1 METVANVF
9 LILIPAIF
17 ILIVGEVI
25 YAYFKGN
32 FNFRA
37 MDTISSLSA
46 GMTNSIK
53 SVLGLTV
60 VIVGYN
66 YLFEHFSLVER
77 ETTWVTYVLALV
89 GLDFATY
96 WYHRL
101 AHKVNIFWNRHV
113 IHHSGEEF
121 NMATALRQSISKFV
135 NISVFFLL
143 PAALL
148 GVPPKIF
155 AIVTPFHLYVQ
166 VWYHTIHVG
175 KLGWLEYIIVTPS
188 QHRVHHAVNK
198 IYMDKN
204 LSPVFCIWD
213 RLFGTFQEELDEEP
227 CVFGVTRQVNTW
239 NPIRINLNHIWLLIK
254 DAWRANSWWDKL
266 RIWFMPTGWRP
277 TDVAKQYPI
286 VTADPKN
293 FKKYDTAASLNLK
306 IWSWTQF
313 LLLIFMVFHLLF
325 QIETIGT
332 PAVFIYGMFMYL
344 MVYSYTT
351 LMDRDPN
358 AIWLEAIKSIIGL
371 VIIFNMGSWFHL
383 DELIAGGSI
392 IIAAYMIFS
401 ALIVAYFVQK
411 DIGWKSTKNQQ
422 AMNQVKG

>member
-1 METVANVF
+1 METAAKVF

-17 ILIVGEVI
+17 ILIIGEAI

-46 GMTNSIK
+46 GMTNAIK
-53 SVLGLTV
+53 TVLGLTI
-60 VIVGYN
+60 VIWGYDT
-66 YLFEHFSLVER
+66 LFTHFAIIER
-77 ETTWVTYVLALV
+77 ETTWFTYVLAFI

-96 WYHRL
+96 WYHLL

-135 NISVFFLL
+135 NISFFFLL

-148 GVPPKIF
+148 GVPPKII
-155 AIVTPFHLYVQ
+155 AIVTPLFLYVQ

-188 QHRVHHAVNK
+188 QHRVHHALNK

-227 CVFGVTRQVNTW
+227 CVFGVTRQVKTW
-239 NPIRINLNHIWLLIK
+239 NPIRINLNHIWLLIQ
-254 DAWRANSWWDKL
+254 DAWRTNNWWDKL

-277 TDVAKQYPI
+277 ADVIDNYP
-286 VTADPKN
+286 VKSADPNN
-293 FKKYDTAASLNLK
+293 FKKYDTEASLGLK
-306 IWSWTQF
+306 TWSWMQF
-313 LLLIFMVFHLLF
+313 AVLLFMLFHLLF
-325 QIETIGT
+325 QIGAIGQ
-332 PAVFIYGMFMYL
+332 PSVFIYGLFMFL

-351 LMDRDPN
+351 LMDRDSN

-371 VIIFNMGSWFHL
+371 AIIFTTGSWFGL
-383 DELIAGGSI
+383 DSLIPAGSMF
-392 IIAAYMIFS
+392 AAGYFILS
-401 ALIVAYFVQK
+401 ALVVAYFVK
-411 DIGWKSTKNQQ
+411 KEIRETGEL
-422 AMNQVKG
+422 AQV